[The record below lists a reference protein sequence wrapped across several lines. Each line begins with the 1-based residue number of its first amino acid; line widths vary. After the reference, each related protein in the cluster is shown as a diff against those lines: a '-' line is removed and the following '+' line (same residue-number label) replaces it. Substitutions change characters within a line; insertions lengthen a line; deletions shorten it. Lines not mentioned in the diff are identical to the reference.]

1 MKEIPIKEIAFGR
14 TGDKGDTSND
24 YVIPYRERDYDLLL
38 EQLTVDRVA
47 ATYDGLVQ
55 GDVTRY
61 EFPGVKAIN
70 FVMEGALG
78 GGGTQSLNIDGMGKS
93 RAAILVNM
101 TVEVPDDY
109 EPPETVDGDKEW
121 HREH

>member
-1 MKEIPIKEIAFGR
+1 MKEVPVKEIAFGR

-38 EQLTVDRVA
+38 DRLTIDRVKEA
-47 ATYDGLVQ
+47 YDGLVE
-55 GDVTRY
+55 GEITRY

-70 FVMEGALG
+70 FVMEGALD

-93 RAAILVNM
+93 RAAILVNLEI
-101 TVEVPDDY
+101 EVPDDY
-109 EPPETVDGDKEW
+109 EPPKTIDGEKEW
-121 HREH
+121 IRE